1 MFINVYLPPTFHLR
15 VRVPQ
20 QINISRYTTEDSRK
34 VDFSLRERTEDV
46 LSDAKG
52 EIAFRWFAEREGGR
66 RCAEDDLRNGR
77 RYTFEPIY
85 R

>member
-1 MFINVYLPPTFHLR
+1 MFINVNLPPTFHLR

-66 RCAEDDLRNGR
+66 CAEDDLRNGR